1 MPTTIM
7 KGTLQLVLS
16 IINPE
21 NVGPIAGANCMTK
34 PANPIANPR
43 FSFENK
49 VNNVNCMSGIIIPAP
64 IA

>member
-21 NVGPIAGANCMTK
+21 NVGPIAEQ
-34 PANPIANPR
+34 I
-43 FSFENK
+43 
-49 VNNVNCMSGIIIPAP
+49 V
-64 IA
+64 